1 MKMQY
6 QAATYLCKQTGN
18 IKYVVK
24 SRGKEVATCTSMDIA
39 RRVARG
45 LLLENIDRDK
55 AKNFKL

>member
-1 MKMQY
+1 MQY
-6 QAATYLCKQTGN
+6 QAATYLCKTTGA

-24 SRGKEVATCTSMDIA
+24 SRGKEVATCTSMNIA

-45 LLLENIDRDK
+45 LLLENIERDK